1 MSAEPM
7 MPAEREP
14 NRTAILPA
22 ERSVSVALGSSAPNE
37 RVSTKMAIV
46 NPMPPRHATANSIF
60 HDAPSGM
67 APILN
72 LIAKNDAN
80 VIPSGLP
87 NNKPKKIPI
96 PTNPVPSIGRFWKM
110 LKKLMSGMT
119 TPALANANIG
129 MMRKFTHRLRACSK
143 RYDKPMELLLM

>member
-67 APILN
+67 APIFN

-87 NNKPKKIPI
+87 NNKEDTHTNKSSTFNRKILEDVEE
-96 PTNPVPSIGRFWKM
+96 TDVWNDNTCIG
-110 LKKLMSGMT
+110 
-119 TPALANANIG
+119 
-129 MMRKFTHRLRACSK
+129 
-143 RYDKPMELLLM
+143 